1 MISFGEYLAEIAV
14 NPGALGVVSEPKVQR
29 SSSRI
34 VPEEDKFNII
44 PLRIGYDTYN
54 VFKRHAPPKYALAE
68 RLLDRRGDSVD
79 WVTVKASNQEVDNLK
94 ELARQIINSAKDEG
108 ELRTAS
114 ATLKRIEDSMDAHA
128 K

>member
-14 NPGALGVVSEPKVQR
+14 NPDALGVVSEPKVQR

-34 VPEEDKFNII
+34 IPEEDKFNII

-54 VFKRHAPPKYALAE
+54 VFKRHASPRYALAE

-79 WVTVKASNQEVDNLK
+79 WVTLKASNQEVDNLK
-94 ELARQIINSAKDEG
+94 ELAHQILNSSRDKG

-114 ATLKRIEDSMDAHA
+114 ATLKRIEDSMDAYA

>member
-14 NPGALGVVSEPKVQR
+14 NPDALGVVSEPKVQR

-34 VPEEDKFNII
+34 IPEEDKFNII

-54 VFKRHAPPKYALAE
+54 VFKRHASPRYALAE
-68 RLLDRRGDSVD
+68 RLLGRRGDSVD
-79 WVTVKASNQEVDNLK
+79 WVTLKASNQEVDNFK
-94 ELARQIINSAKDEG
+94 ELAHQILNSSKDEG

-114 ATLKRIEDSMDAHA
+114 ATLKRIEDSMDAYA

>member
-14 NPGALGVVSEPKVQR
+14 NPDALGVVSEPKVQR
-29 SSSRI
+29 SSSKI

-54 VFKRHAPPKYALAE
+54 VFKRHASPRYALVE

-79 WVTVKASNQEVDNLK
+79 WVTLKASNQEVDNLK
-94 ELARQIINSAKDEG
+94 ELAHQILNSSRDEG
-108 ELRTAS
+108 ELRTAR
-114 ATLKRIEDSMDAHA
+114 ATLKRIEDSMAAYA

>member
-14 NPGALGVVSEPKVQR
+14 NPDALGVVSEPKVQR

-34 VPEEDKFNII
+34 IPEEDKFNII

-54 VFKRHAPPKYALAE
+54 VFKRHASPRYALAE

-79 WVTVKASNQEVDNLK
+79 WVTLKASNQEVDNFK
-94 ELARQIINSAKDEG
+94 ELAHQILNSSKDEG

-114 ATLKRIEDSMDAHA
+114 ATLKRIEDSMDAYA